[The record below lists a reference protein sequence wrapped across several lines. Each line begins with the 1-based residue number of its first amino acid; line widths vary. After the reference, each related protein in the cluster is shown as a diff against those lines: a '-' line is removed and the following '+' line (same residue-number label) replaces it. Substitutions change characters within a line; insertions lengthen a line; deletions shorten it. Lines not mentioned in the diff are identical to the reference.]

1 MILYKSGVFISGI
14 NVPRKHRFQSK
25 ASERLGSRG
34 SDSVPAIFCF
44 VDKHLMLCTSLW
56 RCTYE
61 VAVRRCDVA
70 SSVDKQVEFKLPAK
84 GGAQKSPAMWSG
96 GTHCQKGSAQKRG
109 KL

>member
-1 MILYKSGVFISGI
+1 MA
-14 NVPRKHRFQSK
+14 NVPRNTGYR
-25 ASERLGSRG
+25 ARLVRDWGAGG

-44 VDKHLMLCTSLW
+44 VDKHLVVCTSLW

-61 VAVRRCDVA
+61 VAVRRCDLA